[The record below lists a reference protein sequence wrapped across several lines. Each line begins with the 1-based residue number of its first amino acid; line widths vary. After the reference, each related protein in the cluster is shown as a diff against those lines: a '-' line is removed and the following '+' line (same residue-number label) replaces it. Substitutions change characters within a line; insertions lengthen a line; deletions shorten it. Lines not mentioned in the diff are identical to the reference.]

1 MAMMLGNKNSSRNGR
16 KALMSEINVT
26 PFVDVMLVLLIIFMI
41 TAPMLISGIKIDLP
55 EATTSALKS
64 DVEPLTITIN
74 TEGKIFIIDTEISIS
89 ELGPKLNAITKSKK
103 DTRIFIRGDK
113 KIAYGEM
120 INLISLINAAGFN
133 QVALITTIKTN
144 DN

>member
-1 MAMMLGNKNSSRNGR
+1 MAMMIKSNTNNKSR
-16 KALMSEINVT
+16 KALMNEINVT

-41 TAPMLISGIKIDLP
+41 TAPMLVSGIKIDLP
-55 EATTSALKS
+55 EAQTQNLKS

-74 TEGKIFIIDTEISIS
+74 NEGKIFIIDSEIQTE
-89 ELGPKLNAITKSKK
+89 ELASKLIAITNAKY

-113 KIAYGEM
+113 NIPYGG
-120 INLISLINAAGFN
+120 IVSLINQITTAGFH
-133 QVALITTIKTN
+133 QVALVTTMKN